1 MHSKFLLPFLLL
13 LLAAAPAL
21 LLAQPAP
28 VRWGKVTPEEIKL
41 TRCAFDSTAT
51 AVVLADYGQIKLGY
65 GNVLI
70 ERHRRI
76 KILDRKGLGQANISI
91 PYYIKN
97 NMEKVTSLQAQT
109 LNVDAKGKVIETEVA
124 GKQLFDVDANEN
136 WREKRFTFANV
147 EVGSILEYRYTTVSE
162 NFFFLDAWL
171 FQSEIPTLHSELRAF
186 IPEGLDYR
194 LLMQGRK
201 LIGKYSEV
209 SGSQWALSNV
219 PALREESHVANH
231 LDYAEKIRFQL
242 AGYKRASSSH
252 PAAGSE
258 YVTTMTSWE
267 KLATELLENE
277 TITRYLNRRG
287 VAKEVL
293 STLYAPTDP
302 ELVRLQKIYHHVS
315 HGLRWDGTHR
325 FSTDQP
331 LNALLDKKQGN
342 SAEINLYLTL
352 LLREAGIQAN
362 PVLLSTRHHGKV
374 HVTYPLLSQFNHLIA
389 CARVDGK
396 EMLLDATDRMRP
408 YHLLADDDLNDNAF
422 LLDKGKPRWV
432 QTKANTPTRQTTS
445 VEVDL
450 NDPAKPLYRFSVRYE
465 GYLALD
471 KRLQFAK
478 KGNKALANEVISNE
492 NQDFKLINAKVEHAD
507 DPNEALLATLSYQP
521 EDAGQAQPS
530 MVYFNPVLLNEFT
543 ENPFKQEQR
552 FLPVELDYPQTRTYI
567 LNLKVPAG
575 YRVQEMPKSVLMKFP
590 GELAEFRYQVN
601 QQNDLVQ
608 LLTTVNFKSSVIP
621 SEYYDHLR
629 EFYDQIIS
637 KYREAIVLKKQ

>member
-1 MHSKFLLPFLLL
+1 
-13 LLAAAPAL
+13 
-21 LLAQPAP
+21 
-28 VRWGKVTPEEIKL
+28 
-41 TRCAFDSTAT
+41 
-51 AVVLADYGQIKLGY
+51 
-65 GNVLI
+65 
-70 ERHRRI
+70 
-76 KILDRKGLGQANISI
+76 
-91 PYYIKN
+91 
-97 NMEKVTSLQAQT
+97 
-109 LNVDAKGKVIETEVA
+109 TEVP
-124 GKQLFDVDANEN
+124 GKQLFDVDASEN

-147 EVGSILEYRYTTVSE
+147 EAGSILEYRYTTVSE

-171 FQSEIPTLHSELRAF
+171 FQSDMPTLHSELRAF

-201 LIGKYSEV
+201 LIGKYAQV
-209 SGSQWALSNV
+209 AGSQWALNNV

-242 AGYKRASSSH
+242 AGYKKASGH
-252 PAAGSE
+252 PGGGAE

-287 VAKEVL
+287 MAKDVL
-293 STLYAPTDP
+293 STLYAPNDP
-302 ELVRLQKIYHHVS
+302 ELVRLQKIYNHVN
-315 HGLRWDGTHR
+315 HGLQWNGTHR
-325 FSTDQP
+325 ILTDQP
-331 LNALLDKKQGN
+331 LNSLLDKKQGS

-362 PVLLSTRHHGKV
+362 PVLLSTRQHGKV

-389 CARVDGK
+389 CAQIDGK
-396 EMLLDATDRMRP
+396 ELLLDATDRMRP
-408 YHLLADDDLNDNAF
+408 YHLLADDDLNENAF
-422 LLDKGKPRWV
+422 LLDKEKPRWV
-432 QTKANTPTRQTTS
+432 QAKANSPTRQTTS

-507 DPNEALLATLSYQP
+507 DPDEALLATLSYQP
-521 EDAGQAQPS
+521 EEGGQAQPS

-575 YRVQEMPKSVLMKFP
+575 YQVQEMPKSVLMKFP

-601 QQNDLVQ
+601 RQNDLIQ
-608 LLTTVNFKSSVIP
+608 LLTTVNLKSSVIP

>member
-1 MHSKFLLPFLLL
+1 MRSKFLLSFLLL
-13 LLAAAPAL
+13 LLAAAPVH
-21 LLAQPAP
+21 LLAQTAP
-28 VRWGKVTPEEIKL
+28 VRWGKVTPDEIKL
-41 TRCAFDSTAT
+41 SRCAFDSTAA

-97 NMEKVTSLQAQT
+97 DLEKVTSLQAQT
-109 LNVDAKGKVIETEVA
+109 LNVDAKGKVTETEVP
-124 GKQLFDVDANEN
+124 GKQMFDVDASEN

-147 EVGSILEYRYTTVSE
+147 EAGSILEYRYTTVSE

-171 FQSEIPTLHSELRAF
+171 FQSDIPTLHSELRAF

-194 LLMQGRK
+194 VLMQGRK
-201 LIGKYSEV
+201 LIGKYSQA
-209 SGSQWALSNV
+209 SGSQWALTNV
-219 PALREESHVANH
+219 PALRDESYVANH

-242 AGYKRASSSH
+242 AGYMKSSLESRGM
-252 PAAGSE
+252 GSQ

-277 TITRYLNRRG
+277 AITRYLNRKG
-287 VAKEVL
+287 MAKEVL
-293 STLYAPTDP
+293 STLYSPADP
-302 ELVRLQKIYHHVS
+302 ELTQLQKIYNHVS
-315 HGLRWDGTHR
+315 HRLQWDGHYR
-325 FSTDQP
+325 FLTDQN
-331 LNALLDKKQGN
+331 LTSLLDKKQGN

-362 PVLLSTRHHGKV
+362 PALISTRKHGKV
-374 HVTYPLLSQFNHLIA
+374 HMTYPLLSQFNHLIA
-389 CARVDGK
+389 CAQIDGK
-396 EMLLDATDRMRP
+396 ELLLDATDRMRP
-408 YHLLADDDLNDNAF
+408 YHLLADDDLNENAF
-422 LLDKGKPRWV
+422 LLDKEKPRWV
-432 QTKANTPTRQTTS
+432 QTKANSPTRQTTS
-445 VEVDL
+445 VEVNL
-450 NDPAKPLYRFSVRYE
+450 NDPAKPLYQFSVRYE

-492 NQDFKLINAKVEHAD
+492 NQDFKLINAKVEH
-507 DPNEALLATLSYQP
+507 
-521 EDAGQAQPS
+521 
-530 MVYFNPVLLNEFT
+530 
-543 ENPFKQEQR
+543 
-552 FLPVELDYPQTRTYI
+552 DYPQTRTYI

-575 YRVQEMPKSVLMKFP
+575 YQVQEMPKSVLMKFP

-601 QQNDLVQ
+601 RQNDLIQ

-621 SEYYDHLR
+621 SEYYGHLR

-637 KYREAIVLKKQ
+637 KYREAIVFKKQ

>member
-1 MHSKFLLPFLLL
+1 MHSKLLRAFLYV
-13 LLAAAPAL
+13 LLAAAPVR
-21 LLAQPAP
+21 LLAQSAP
-28 VRWGKVTPEEIKL
+28 VRWGKLTPEEIKL

-76 KILDRKGLGQANISI
+76 KILDRKGIGQANISI
-91 PYYIKN
+91 PYYTKN
-97 NMEKVTSLQAQT
+97 DLEKVTSLQAQT
-109 LNVDAKGKVIETEVA
+109 LNVDAKGKVTETEVP
-124 GKQLFDVDANEN
+124 GKQQFDVDASEN

-147 EVGSILEYRYTTVSE
+147 EPGSILEYRYTTVSE

-171 FQSEIPTLHSELRAF
+171 FQSDIPTLHSELRVF

-194 LLMQGRK
+194 VLMQGRK
-201 LIGKYSEV
+201 LIGKYAQA

-242 AGYKRASSSH
+242 AGYKRASNSH

-287 VAKEVL
+287 MARDVL
-293 STLYAPTDP
+293 STLYAPADP
-302 ELVRLQKIYHHVS
+302 ELVRLQKIYNHVS
-315 HGLRWDGTHR
+315 HGLQWNGTHR
-325 FSTDQP
+325 ILTDQP
-331 LNALLDKKQGN
+331 LNALLDKKQGS

-362 PVLLSTRHHGKV
+362 PVLLSTRQHGKV

-389 CARVDGK
+389 CAQIDGK
-396 EMLLDATDRMRP
+396 ELLLDATDRMRP
-408 YHLLADDDLNDNAF
+408 YHLLADDDLNENAF
-422 LLDKGKPRWV
+422 LLDKEKPRWV
-432 QTKANTPTRQTTS
+432 QAKANSPTRQTNS

-492 NQDFKLINAKVEHAD
+492 NQEFKLINAKVEHAD
-507 DPNEALLATLSYQP
+507 DPDEALLATLSYQP
-521 EDAGQAQPS
+521 EEGGQAQPS

-575 YRVQEMPKSVLMKFP
+575 YQVQEMPKSVLMKFP

-601 QQNDLVQ
+601 RQNDLIQ

-637 KYREAIVLKKQ
+637 KYREAIVFKKQ

>member
-1 MHSKFLLPFLLL
+1 MHSKLLRAFLYV
-13 LLAAAPAL
+13 LLAAAPAC

-28 VRWGKVTPEEIKL
+28 VRWGKLTPEEIKL
-41 TRCAFDSTAT
+41 SRCAFDSTAT

-97 NMEKVTSLQAQT
+97 DLEKVTSLQAQT
-109 LNVDAKGKVIETEVA
+109 LNVDAKGKVTETEVP
-124 GKQLFDVDANEN
+124 GKQQFDVDASEN

-171 FQSEIPTLHSELRAF
+171 FQSDIPTLHSELRAF

-194 LLMQGRK
+194 VLMQGRK
-201 LIGKYSEV
+201 LIGKYAQA

-242 AGYKRASSSH
+242 AGYKKSSTH
-252 PAAGSE
+252 PGGGAE

-287 VAKEVL
+287 MARDVL
-293 STLYAPTDP
+293 STVYAPADP
-302 ELVRLQKIYHHVS
+302 ELVRLQKIYNHVS
-315 HGLRWDGTHR
+315 HGLQWNGTHR
-325 FSTDQP
+325 ILTDQP
-331 LNALLDKKQGN
+331 LNSLLDKKQGS

-352 LLREAGIQAN
+352 LLREAGIQAS
-362 PVLLSTRHHGKV
+362 PVLLSTRQHGKV

-389 CARVDGK
+389 CAQIDGK
-396 EMLLDATDRMRP
+396 ELLLDATDRMRP
-408 YHLLADDDLNDNAF
+408 YQLLADDDLNENAF
-422 LLDKGKPRWV
+422 LLDKEKPRWV
-432 QTKANTPTRQTTS
+432 QTKANSPTRQTTS

-507 DPNEALLATLSYQP
+507 DPDEALLATLSYQP
-521 EDAGQAQPS
+521 EEGGQAQPS

-575 YRVQEMPKSVLMKFP
+575 YQVQEMPKSVLMKFP

-601 QQNDLVQ
+601 RQNDLIQ

-637 KYREAIVLKKQ
+637 KYREAIVFKKQ